1 MISLFGLLR
10 VSRLRA
16 LSSALLVTFLGLTSA
31 SAHEVIPTIADMRVD
46 GDRIMFDLRAN
57 LESFVA
63 GVDLSQTADTDLSAE
78 AATYDSLRA
87 LDPDALAAQF
97 TTFWPQMAAAIT
109 LRVDDATLTP
119 ELDSIMV
126 PPVGNP
132 ELLRTSELTFSA
144 PLPEGATAV
153 DFGWTPA
160 LGAIVL
166 RQMDVPEPYDGYLDN
181 GATSGPIALA
191 GGDRATGWETFVN
204 YIPVGFDHILPKGL
218 DHILFVLGLFFLAAR
233 AGPLILQ
240 VSLFTLAHTITLALA
255 ALGYVSIPGEIV
267 EPLIAASIVFVA
279 VENIFTRQVSRWRP
293 YVIFGFGLLHG
304 LGFASVLGE
313 FGLPQ
318 DTFVAALIGFNVGV
332 EVGQLAVIA
341 VMFLCVWQAIR
352 IDRGANEIA
361 QGFALYGVLFA
372 AAVALIALNPPML
385 VELLENPVWVF
396 AAPLAAIFALSALSI
411 AMRDRIDAYRRIVTI
426 PASGAI
432 AAVGAFWVVERV
444 FL

>member
-1 MISLFGLLR
+1 M
-10 VSRLRA
+10 SRLRA
-16 LSSALLVTFLGLTSA
+16 LSSALLVTLLGLSAA

-46 GDRIMFDLRAN
+46 GDRIVFDLRAN

-63 GVDLSQTADTDLSAE
+63 GVDLSETTDTDLSAE
-78 AATYDSLRA
+78 AASYDSLRA

-97 TTFWPQMAAAIT
+97 GAFWPQMAAAIT
-109 LRVDDATLTP
+109 LHADDVALVP
-119 ELDSIMV
+119 ELNSVTV
-126 PPVGNP
+126 PPIGNP

-144 PLPEGATAV
+144 ALPTGTTAV
-153 DFGWTPA
+153 DFGWTAA

-191 GGDRATGWETFVN
+191 GGDRATGWQTFVN

-218 DHILFVLGLFFLAAR
+218 DHILFVLGLFFLAAQ
-233 AGPLILQ
+233 AGPLVLQ
-240 VSLFTLAHTITLALA
+240 ISLFTLAHTITLALA

-318 DTFVAALIGFNVGV
+318 ETFVAALIGFNVGV
-332 EVGQLAVIA
+332 EAGQLAVIA

-352 IDRGANEIA
+352 IDRGANEVA

-385 VELLENPVWVF
+385 VALLENPVWVF

-411 AMRDRIDAYRRIVTI
+411 AMRDQIDAYRRIVTI
-426 PASGAI
+426 PASAAI

>member
-1 MISLFGLLR
+1 
-10 VSRLRA
+10 
-16 LSSALLVTFLGLTSA
+16 
-31 SAHEVIPTIADMRVD
+31 
-46 GDRIMFDLRAN
+46 
-57 LESFVA
+57 
-63 GVDLSQTADTDLSAE
+63 
-78 AATYDSLRA
+78 
-87 LDPDALAAQF
+87 
-97 TTFWPQMAAAIT
+97 MAAAIT
-109 LRVDDATLTP
+109 LRADDVALVP
-119 ELDSIMV
+119 ELDSVTV
-126 PPVGNP
+126 PPIGNP
-132 ELLRTSELTFSA
+132 ELLRTSALTFSA
-144 PLPEGATAV
+144 ALPAGATAV
-153 DFGWTPA
+153 DFGWTAA

-318 DTFVAALIGFNVGV
+318 ETFVAALIGFNVGV

-352 IDRGANEIA
+352 IDRGANEAA

-396 AAPLAAIFALSALSI
+396 AAPLAAIFALSGLSI
-411 AMRDRIDAYRRIVTI
+411 ALRDQIDAYRRIVTI
-426 PASGAI
+426 PASAAI

>member
-1 MISLFGLLR
+1 
-10 VSRLRA
+10 
-16 LSSALLVTFLGLTSA
+16 
-31 SAHEVIPTIADMRVD
+31 
-46 GDRIMFDLRAN
+46 
-57 LESFVA
+57 
-63 GVDLSQTADTDLSAE
+63 
-78 AATYDSLRA
+78 
-87 LDPDALAAQF
+87 
-97 TTFWPQMAAAIT
+97 
-109 LRVDDATLTP
+109 
-119 ELDSIMV
+119 
-126 PPVGNP
+126 
-132 ELLRTSELTFSA
+132 LRTSGLTFSA
-144 PLPEGATAV
+144 ALPAGTTAV
-153 DFGWTPA
+153 DFGWTAA

-191 GGDRATGWETFVN
+191 GGDRATGWQTFVN

-218 DHILFVLGLFFLAAR
+218 DHILFVLGLFFLAAQ
-233 AGPLILQ
+233 AGPLVLQ
-240 VSLFTLAHTITLALA
+240 ISLFTLAHTITLALA

-318 DTFVAALIGFNVGV
+318 ETFVAALIGFNVGV
-332 EVGQLAVIA
+332 EAGQLAVIA
-341 VMFLCVWQAIR
+341 FMFLCVWQAIR
-352 IDRGANEIA
+352 IDRGANEVA
-361 QGFALYGVLFA
+361 QGFALYAVLFA

-385 VELLENPVWVF
+385 VALLENPVWVF
-396 AAPLAAIFALSALSI
+396 AAPLAAIFALSGLSI
-411 AMRDRIDAYRRIVTI
+411 AMRDQIDAYRRIVTI
-426 PASGAI
+426 PASAAI

>member
-1 MISLFGLLR
+1 ML
-10 VSRLRA
+10 RLRI
-16 LSSALLVTFLGLTSA
+16 LSSALLSLLLGLSVA

-46 GDRIMFDLRAN
+46 GDRIVFDLRAN

-63 GVDLSQTADTDLSAE
+63 GVDLSETTDTDLSAE
-78 AATYDSLRA
+78 AASYDSLRA
-87 LDPDALAAQF
+87 LDPDALQARFDA
-97 TTFWPQMAAAIT
+97 FWPQMAAAIT
-109 LRVDDATLTP
+109 LRADDMALVP
-119 ELDSIMV
+119 ELDSVMV

-132 ELLRTSELTFSA
+132 ELLRSSELRFSA
-144 PLPEGATAV
+144 ALPAGATAV

-191 GGDRATGWETFVN
+191 GGDRATGWQTFVN

-255 ALGYVSIPGEIV
+255 ALGYVTLPGEIV

-279 VENIFTRQVSRWRP
+279 VENIFTKRVSRWRP

-318 DTFVAALIGFNVGV
+318 ETFVAALIGFNVGV

-341 VMFLCVWQAIR
+341 VMFLFVWQAIR
-352 IDRGANEIA
+352 IDRGANEAA

-372 AAVALIALNPPML
+372 LAIGLIALNPPML
-385 VELLENPVWVF
+385 VALLENPVWVF
-396 AAPLAAIFALSALSI
+396 AAPLAAICALSALSI
-411 AMRDRIDAYRRIVTI
+411 ALRDRIDAYRRIVTI